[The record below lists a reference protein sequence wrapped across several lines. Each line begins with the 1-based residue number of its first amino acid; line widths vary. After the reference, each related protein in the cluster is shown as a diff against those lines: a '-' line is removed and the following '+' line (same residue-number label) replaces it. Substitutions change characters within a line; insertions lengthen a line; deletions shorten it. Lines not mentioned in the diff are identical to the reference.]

1 MKAIILCFEY
11 PNCAKSQQSRLS
23 KEIYGFTDNSNN
35 GRYSYER
42 EGILTKV
49 QKLVLAK
56 AAVIIYEH
64 DKEVI
69 QKIRK
74 LGVLVTEYP
83 ISIKKWN

>member
-1 MKAIILCFEY
+1 MKAIILCLEY
-11 PNCAKSQQSRLS
+11 PNCTKSQQSRLS

-42 EGILTKV
+42 EGILTKIP
-49 QKLVLAK
+49 KLVLAK

-64 DKEVI
+64 DREVI